1 MMVSAISY
9 RSWRLVFLMGMLG
22 EPATLYSMESCSM
35 ASGKVA
41 VVAVLTWICVFL
53 PPGEEDEITLFES
66 AGS

>member
-1 MMVSAISY
+1 
-9 RSWRLVFLMGMLG
+9 MGMLG